1 MSEKIFDIYLEFN
14 YKQLNLSAF
23 NKINGNLEYYK
34 EQTYENY
41 YGKFQKIDF
50 EKLNKIL
57 EDNIRQ
63 LEKSIDEFVKEVNI
77 IIETPQSISVK
88 FSVNK
93 NNEGNKI
100 IKDDATYLI
109 QDAKQQVLKFYKDFK
124 ILHIIVEK
132 YVLDNNH
139 YEFLTLN
146 QKCNKFSLDLKF
158 ICFPKNFIKNFEI
171 LFSKQHILI
180 NQFVCSNY
188 IQSFNFNDKEKNI
201 CQKGRNIVEGINKQE
216 VVSVP
221 KEHKKKGFFEKLFH
235 FFK

>member
-23 NKINGNLEYYK
+23 NKISGNLEYYK
-34 EQTYENY
+34 EQPYQNY
-41 YGKFQKIDF
+41 YEKFQKIDF
-50 EKLNKIL
+50 EKLDKIL

-77 IIETPQSISVK
+77 IIETPQSISIK

-109 QDAKQQVLKFYKDFK
+109 QDAKQQVLKFYRDFK

-139 YEFLTLN
+139 YDFLTLN

-201 CQKGRNIVEGINKQE
+201 CQKGRNIAEGINKQE